1 MPLQL
6 NIKSRPT
13 CTMLVGPFFARLL
26 PVCGL
31 QAKKPPQGATVGK
44 VSSRHPDGKLSMR
57 VQACIDGGSM
67 PARAPQTMSASRY
80 FVTKCGKHWR
90 GPSCRS
96 LLCCPFKI

>member
-31 QAKKPPQGATVGK
+31 QAKGK
-44 VSSRHPDGKLSMR
+44 KKTAAGR
-57 VQACIDGGSM
+57 DGGESEF
-67 PARAPQTMSASRY
+67 AS
-80 FVTKCGKHWR
+80 
-90 GPSCRS
+90 S
-96 LLCCPFKI
+96 

>member
-31 QAKKPPQGATVGK
+31 QAKKTAAG
-44 VSSRHPDGKLSMR
+44 R
-57 VQACIDGGSM
+57 DGGESEF
-67 PARAPQTMSASRY
+67 AS
-80 FVTKCGKHWR
+80 
-90 GPSCRS
+90 S
-96 LLCCPFKI
+96 

>member
-31 QAKKPPQGATVGK
+31 QAKKTAAG
-44 VSSRHPDGKLSMR
+44 S
-57 VQACIDGGSM
+57 DGGESEF
-67 PARAPQTMSASRY
+67 AS
-80 FVTKCGKHWR
+80 
-90 GPSCRS
+90 S
-96 LLCCPFKI
+96 